1 MSEERT
7 FGKLQHE
14 LEINGIFRNED
25 DRNSFIRDLRIIH
38 NLVVEFDREYY
49 GDDED
54 VDPNDLFENY
64 SPLNLEVLD
73 NIANSTPVDG
83 DMVSEEIEF
92 MISILDAGDQDDAF
106 GSQGWRYH
114 LGWD

>member
-1 MSEERT
+1 MSDERT
-7 FGKLQHE
+7 FGKLQNE
-14 LEINGIFRNED
+14 LEINGSFRND
-25 DRNSFIRDLRIIH
+25 ADRDSFIHDLRIMY

-54 VDPNDLFENY
+54 VDPDDLFENY
-64 SPLNLEVLD
+64 TSLTLEVLD
-73 NIANSTPVDG
+73 NIENSIPVDG
-83 DMVSEEIEF
+83 DMVSNEIEF

-106 GSQGWRYH
+106 GSNGWRYR